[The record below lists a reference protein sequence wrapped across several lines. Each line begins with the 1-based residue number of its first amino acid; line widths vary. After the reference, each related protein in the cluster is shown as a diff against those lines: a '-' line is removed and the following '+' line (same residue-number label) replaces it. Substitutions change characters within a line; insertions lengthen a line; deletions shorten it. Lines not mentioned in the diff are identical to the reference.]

1 MTADT
6 LGMDLA
12 LWTMGIVSLHWFLTS
27 FYCTPSMANAPI
39 RSCRSLNYSAGV
51 FCFCVRAAGVI
62 LDRRYLMICC
72 RSKMSILSVAEWL
85 FFNDHGFDVCVSVDA
100 RHPYQV
106 EKRPV
111 TAIFSIWLRSNIVPG
126 CIKAFHFKTGQTGGM
141 RRNRRWP
148 TSQYHR
154 GLKEALME

>member
-27 FYCTPSMANAPI
+27 FYCTPSTANVPK
-39 RSCRSLNYSAGV
+39 SYRSLNYSAEV
-51 FCFCVRAAGVI
+51 FCFCVRAVGVI

-72 RSKMSILSVAEWL
+72 RSNVYSQGSKVTFFVAL
-85 FFNDHGFDVCVSVDA
+85 MCASTHAG
-100 RHPYQV
+100 RPYQV
-106 EKRPV
+106 EM
-111 TAIFSIWLRSNIVPG
+111 FSIWLRSNIVPG
-126 CIKAFHFKTGQTGGM
+126 SIKAFHFKTGQTGGM

-148 TSQYHR
+148 TSQFHG
-154 GLKEALME
+154 GLKEALTE